1 MPNDGLV
8 NIGGAGSLT
17 VVGVDPSLN
26 SWGMCRSTVS
36 LSTLEVTVIDL
47 LLVETEK
54 AGRENCS
61 FVVG

>member
-1 MPNDGLV
+1 
-8 NIGGAGSLT
+8 LT